1 MRCEIVAIGTE
12 LLLGHIV
19 DTNSSWIA
27 RRLAL
32 AGIDSHFQTKVGD
45 NLDRIVQAIEI
56 ALNRSEAV
64 IVCGGLGPTHDDL
77 TRNAIARVMG
87 TELVRDSKI
96 VDRIRNMFKERGRVM
111 ANNNLTQADIPIGAT
126 AIPEQPGTAAGL
138 ICPIGE
144 KIIYAVPGVPSE
156 MMAMVDG
163 TIINALRRKA
173 GVSAIIRT
181 RTLRT
186 WGASESLLAELVAPR
201 ISALEVIGNPTIAF
215 QASGIEGIKIKI
227 TAKATAEE
235 EVNKI
240 LSREENQI
248 RALIGNLV
256 FGVDNNNME
265 ASILQLLE
273 ERGLTLAIAES
284 LTGGMLGSRLTDIPG
299 ASKVFKGAIVTY
311 ANDLKLELLNVS
323 KGPVVSE
330 LCAREMAT
338 GVRKLLAADV
348 GISVTGV
355 AGPSEQDGQPVG
367 TVFVGLA
374 IHNQIFSKQLLLPP
388 PRQRI
393 REFTIINALN
403 FLRLNLT

>member
-126 AIPEQPGTAAGL
+126 TIPEQPGTAAGL
-138 ICPIGE
+138 ICPIGK

-156 MMAMVDG
+156 MMAMVNG

-186 WGASESLLAELVAPR
+186 WGTSESLLAELVAPR
-201 ISALEVIGNPTIAF
+201 ISALEAIGNPTIAF

-227 TAKATAEE
+227 TAKAIAEE

>member
-56 ALNRSEAV
+56 ALNRSEAG

-126 AIPEQPGTAAGL
+126 TIPEQPGTAAGL
-138 ICPIGE
+138 ICPIGK
-144 KIIYAVPGVPSE
+144 KIIYAVPGVPSD
-156 MMAMVDG
+156 MMAMVNG

-201 ISALEVIGNPTIAF
+201 ISALEAIGNPTIAF

-227 TAKATAEE
+227 TAKAIAEE

>member
-1 MRCEIVAIGTE
+1 MRCEILAVGTE

-87 TELVRDSKI
+87 TELVRDSRI

-186 WGASESLLAELVAPR
+186 WGTSESLLAELVAPR
-201 ISALEVIGNPTIAF
+201 ISALEAIGNPTIAF

-256 FGVDNNNME
+256 FGVDDNNME

-284 LTGGMLGSRLTDIPG
+284 LTGGMLGSRLTDVPG

-311 ANDLKLELLNVS
+311 ANDLKFELLNVS

-348 GISVTGV
+348 GVSVTGV
-355 AGPSEQDGQPVG
+355 AGPSEQDYQPVG